1 MKGKFAA
8 LTGAP
13 RWVVLQL
20 TEKCSL
26 RCSMCYEWG
35 QTGSYHQQAAAAELD
50 YDVAEKVIAEVAPYQ
65 PYFGL
70 FGGEPLLYPK
80 LAAVLE
86 LMQRFGC
93 AVDIPTNGLL
103 LGKYADML
111 VETGPRRLWV
121 SLDGPQAINDLQ
133 RGAGVFQR
141 VTAGLAQLYE
151 ARQSRRREYPKLGVT
166 FIVTPLNYRHVR
178 PFFEELFANFH
189 LDHISVEF
197 QNYATLAEYQA
208 YCQVLRQEFGVSAA
222 LLAAGMT
229 QEPASFDALDCEEL
243 ARQILA
249 VKQLCAQ
256 RQVYFIA
263 YPKTISAAN
272 YRAFFTANWRAMADW
287 KVRCAFPWIYAEIN
301 ARGNVTSCHTF
312 YDLTLGNVYDHGL
325 LEIWRSAAY
334 ERYRSYLRQAL
345 FPICTA
351 CSRYYSDPG
360 KK

>member
-1 MKGKFAA
+1 MPNFAT

-13 RWVVLQL
+13 KWVVLQL

-35 QTGSYHQQAAAAELD
+35 QKGSYHRQATAAELD
-50 YDVAEKVIAEVAPYQ
+50 YGVVEKVVAEVAPHK

-80 LAAVLE
+80 VAAVLE
-86 LMQRFGC
+86 LIQRYGC
-93 AVDIPTNGLL
+93 GVDIPTNGLL

-111 VETGPRRLWV
+111 VETEPRRLWV
-121 SLDGPQAINDLQ
+121 SLDGPQAINDVQ

-141 VTAGLAQLYE
+141 VTTGLAQLYE
-151 ARQSRRREYPKLGVT
+151 ARQSRRRAYPKLGVT
-166 FIVTPLNYRHVR
+166 LIVTPLNYRHVQ
-178 PFFEELFANFH
+178 PFFEELLANFQ
-189 LDHISVEF
+189 LDHISIEF

-208 YCQVLRQEFGVSAA
+208 YCRVLRQAFELDAA
-222 LLAAGMT
+222 PIAAGLIH
-229 QEPASFDALDCEEL
+229 EPAGFDTLDCEEL
-243 ARQILA
+243 ARQIMA
-249 VKQLCAQ
+249 VKHLCEQ

-263 YPKTISAAN
+263 YPKTISATN
-272 YRAFFTANWRAMADW
+272 YRAFFTANWREMSDW
-287 KVRCAFPWIYAEIN
+287 KTRCAFPWLYAEIN

-312 YDLTLGNVYDHGL
+312 YDLTLGNVYQHTL

-334 ERYRSYLRQAL
+334 ERYRSHLRQAL
-345 FPICTA
+345 FPTCTA

>member
-1 MKGKFAA
+1 LPSFAT

-13 RWVVLQL
+13 KWVVLQL

-35 QTGSYHQQAAAAELD
+35 QKGSYHQQAAAAELD
-50 YDVAEKVIAEVAPYQ
+50 YGVAERVVAEVAPYR

-80 LAAVLE
+80 VAAVLE

-93 AVDIPTNGLL
+93 GVDIPTNGLL

-121 SLDGPQAINDLQ
+121 SLDGPQAINDRQ
-133 RGAGVFQR
+133 RGAGVFRR

-151 ARQSRRREYPKLGVT
+151 ARQSRRCAYPKLGVT
-166 FIVTPLNYRHVR
+166 LIVTPLNYRHVR
-178 PFFEELFANFH
+178 PFFEELLANFN
-189 LDHISVEF
+189 LDHISIEF

-208 YCQVLRQEFGVSAA
+208 YCRVLRQEFEVGAA
-222 LLAAGMT
+222 PLAAGVI
-229 QEPASFDALDCEEL
+229 QETAGFATIDCEEL
-243 ARQILA
+243 ARQIMA
-249 VKQLCAQ
+249 VKQLCEQ

-272 YRAFFTANWRAMADW
+272 YRAFFTANWRGMADW
-287 KVRCAFPWIYAEIN
+287 KARCAFPWLYAEIN

-312 YDLTLGNVYDHGL
+312 YDLTLGNVYEHAL

-334 ERYRSYLRQAL
+334 ERYRSRLRQAL
-345 FPICTA
+345 FPTCTA

>member
-1 MKGKFAA
+1 
-8 LTGAP
+8 
-13 RWVVLQL
+13 
-20 TEKCSL
+20 
-26 RCSMCYEWG
+26 MCYEWG
-35 QTGSYHQQAAAAELD
+35 QQGAYHQHSAVAELD
-50 YDVAEKVIAEVAPYQ
+50 YDVAERVIAEVAPYR

-70 FGGEPLLYPK
+70 FGGEPLLYPR

-86 LMQRFGC
+86 LIQRCGC
-93 AVDIPTNGLL
+93 GVDIPTNGLL
-103 LGKYADML
+103 LGAHADML

-121 SLDGPQAINDLQ
+121 SLDGPQAINDRQ
-133 RGAGVFQR
+133 RGAGVFRR

-166 FIVTPLNYRHVR
+166 LIVTPLNHRHVQ
-178 PFFEELFANFH
+178 PFFEELLTNFR
-189 LDHISVEF
+189 LDHISIEF
-197 QNYATLAEYQA
+197 QNYATPAEYRA
-208 YCQVLRQEFGVSAA
+208 YCQALRQDFAVGAA
-222 LLAAGMT
+222 PVAAGVIH
-229 QEPASFDALDCEEL
+229 EPACFDAIDCEEL

-249 VKQLCAQ
+249 VKHLCEQ

-287 KVRCAFPWIYAEIN
+287 KSRCAFPWIYAEVN

-312 YDLTLGNVYDHGL
+312 YDLTLGNVYEQGL

-334 ERYRSYLRQAL
+334 EHYRSHLRRAL
-345 FPICTA
+345 FPTCTA
-351 CSRYYSDPG
+351 CSRYYSDPS